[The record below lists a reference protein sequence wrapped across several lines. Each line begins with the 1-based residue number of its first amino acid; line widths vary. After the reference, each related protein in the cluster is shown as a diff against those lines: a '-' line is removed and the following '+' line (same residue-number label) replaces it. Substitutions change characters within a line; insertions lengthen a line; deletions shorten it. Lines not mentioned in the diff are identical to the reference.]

1 MIINQEMFARTCTLA
16 EELQDLLRD
25 LDRHSLLDPESL
37 GHLVAARELTEEA
50 VVRLGKVRPLHQG

>member
-1 MIINQEMFARTCTLA
+1 MIINREMFARARTLA

-37 GHLVAARELTEEA
+37 SHLVAARELAEEA
-50 VVRLGKVRPLHQG
+50 VVRLSRVRCPR